1 MPTLIK
7 KRGRGR
13 GVRRCDERCYMDIG
27 SRCQCICGGV
37 NHGVGL
43 RRALINTA
51 EIAKKHIHDSAPSL
65 FHSFTKEILDMA
77 MNNENIIKP
86 LVILTRGQSYRKGGK

>member
-13 GVRRCDERCYMDIG
+13 GVRRCDERCYMDSG
-27 SRCQCICGGV
+27 TRCQCVCGGV

-51 EIAKKHIHDSAPSL
+51 EIAKKHIHNSEASL
-65 FHSFTKEILDMA
+65 FHSFTQELLDMA
-77 MNNENIIKP
+77 IKFPNIIKP
-86 LVILTRGQSYRKGGK
+86 LVILTRGQTYRKGG